1 MPCVRCAGPPGFTAV
16 AVITLAFGVGASTA
30 TFSVVHGVWWRTLGA
45 VALLLA
51 VSALGAGYLP
61 ARRAAPRKSIPWLL
75 CAKTRRPANPHAPEP
90 RDRTTGRARSP
101 C

>member
-1 MPCVRCAGPPGFTAV
+1 MLTDLRHALRALRRSPGFTAV

-30 TFSVVHGVWWRTLGA
+30 TFSVVHGVLWRTLGA

-61 ARRAAPRKSIPWLL
+61 ARRAAQVDPMVALRE
-75 CAKTRRPANPHAPEP
+75 N
-90 RDRTTGRARSP
+90 
-101 C
+101 